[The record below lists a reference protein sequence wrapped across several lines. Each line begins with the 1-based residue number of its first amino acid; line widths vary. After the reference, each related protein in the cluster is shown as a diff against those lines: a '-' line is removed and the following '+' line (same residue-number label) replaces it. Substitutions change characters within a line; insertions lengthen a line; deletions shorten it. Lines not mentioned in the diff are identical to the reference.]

1 MNNTNVKIRQFM
13 SKYLYSM
20 LVALIV
26 WIALVLMPMFN
37 TDGMVGFQIPDNTL
51 GRCAYFL
58 IRGLVAVLV
67 FMIFVLFD
75 MQGKTNVLEDPKYL
89 EAYNLLN
96 TIESKEYVPV
106 SPAKYK
112 AKTYGFKAV
121 TLSVTTAVSACII
134 MEMVLTYNWS
144 LLASYGLSILTALI
158 NGLVQMK
165 KAEIYWTEEYLKY
178 AHYTKKKEEEHNVSL
193 QQQRIQ
199 ELTRTSSEE

>member
-37 TDGMVGFQIPDNTL
+37 TDGMIGIQFPDSTL

-96 TIESKEYVPV
+96 TIESKEYIPV

-112 AKTYGFKAV
+112 AKTYGVKAV

-158 NGLVQMK
+158 NGLIQMK

-178 AHYTKKKEEEHNVSL
+178 AHYIKKKEEEHVSL

-199 ELTRTSSEE
+199 ESARTGSEE